1 MRDVDPP
8 HCGPRLK
15 ASMPNTSTAKKIP
28 LAGPVLEVVA
38 GADDSQDFRR
48 QMGHISRQ
56 SSVFFAGTI
65 FTAATGYLFKIY
77 LARVLGAEALGIYA
91 LGITIIGFLGIFNA
105 LGLPQAAVRFV
116 AAYCATGK
124 TELLRGFLGRGM
136 FLLLLSNIV
145 LGGVVLRVGPWIAL
159 HFYHTQ
165 ALGAYLG
172 WFALIMVVGA
182 LNTFLGQV
190 LAGYKDVARRTII
203 TNFIGSPAMMVLT
216 LALAALGMGLRGYL
230 VAQGFS
236 AAMVL
241 GLLAAL
247 VWRTTPGA
255 AKSFAAKF
263 PPLEKEVISFSVVI
277 LGTGILEFTMS
288 QADKIL
294 IGFYL
299 GAREVGIYAVATAL
313 VTFVPIL
320 LQSVNQIFSS
330 SIADLYARG
339 QQELLGRVFQ
349 TLTKWILGLT
359 IPLAAVMI
367 LFPSPLM
374 RIFGRDFAAGWPIL
388 VIGTVGQLVNCGV
401 GSVGYLLLMSGNQR
415 RLIRIEAVMAASMV
429 LLNLLLIPR
438 WGITGAAIA
447 AAVTSVIAN
456 VWYLGEVRSRLGLW
470 PYNRSYLRLALPLA
484 GTLGVLFAVRML
496 FGATRA
502 EWAMIGSALL
512 LGYLAFIA
520 IALAFG
526 LDADDRLIAKAVW
539 ARVSGP
545 FRRVE
550 VSPS

>member
-1 MRDVDPP
+1 
-8 HCGPRLK
+8 
-15 ASMPNTSTAKKIP
+15 MPNAASVSKTP
-28 LAGPVLEVVA
+28 LLEPA
-38 GADDSQDFRR
+38 LKLLPTPEASRDFRQ

-65 FTAATGYLFKIY
+65 FTAATGYLFKVY

-91 LGITIIGFLGIFNA
+91 LGMTIIGFLGIFNA

-116 AAYCATGK
+116 AAYRATGK

-136 FLLLLSNIV
+136 VLLLLSNLV

-182 LNTFLGQV
+182 FNAFLGQV
-190 LAGYKDVARRTII
+190 LAGYKDIARRTVV
-203 TNFIGSPAMMVLT
+203 TNFIGGPAMIVLT

-255 AKSFAAKF
+255 VKSLAAKF
-263 PPLEKEVISFSVVI
+263 PPLEKEVMSFSAVI
-277 LGTGILEFTMS
+277 LGTGILEFMMT

-320 LQSVNQIFSS
+320 LQSVNQIFSA

-388 VIGTVGQLVNCGV
+388 VIGAVGQLVNCGV

-429 LLNLLLIPR
+429 LLNLLLIPH

-447 AAVTSVIAN
+447 AAITSVIAN
-456 VWYLGEVRSRLGLW
+456 LWYLGEVRSRLGLW
-470 PYNRSYLRLALPLA
+470 PYNRSYLGLALPLA
-484 GTLGVLFAVRML
+484 GSLAVLFGVRMVS
-496 FGATRA
+496 GAIRQQ
-502 EWAMIGSALL
+502 WVVIGWALL

-526 LDADDRLIAKAVW
+526 LDADDRLIARAVW

-550 VSPS
+550 VSAS